1 MCGSKGNRV
10 FPGGAGRGGAVNSGV
25 SAGSDCITPALVLF
39 LEHRPGGA
47 SSASGQRLW
56 KKIPSPGRFH
66 RRPRSSPRGGRENS
80 ISNSINRNL
89 LVTFLESILL
99 LKNTHWDQ
107 WWGRGMFRKR
117 SASPAP
123 DSPGGRTRECS
134 GLSLS
139 EKSEGG
145 IFVMQ
150 RDRRW
155 HFV

>member
-1 MCGSKGNRV
+1 MSFYILLTLETHTLVSKRFLLYMLENIWVGARETV
-10 FPGGAGRGGAVNSGV
+10 YFLAGGVGGRSGVNSGV

-66 RRPRSSPRGGRENS
+66 RRPRSSPTGGRENS
-80 ISNSINRNL
+80 IPNSINRNL

-107 WWGRGMFRKR
+107 
-117 SASPAP
+117 
-123 DSPGGRTRECS
+123 
-134 GLSLS
+134 
-139 EKSEGG
+139 
-145 IFVMQ
+145 
-150 RDRRW
+150 
-155 HFV
+155 

>member
-1 MCGSKGNRV
+1 MSFYILLTLETHTLVSKRFLLYMLENIWVGARETV
-10 FPGGAGRGGAVNSGV
+10 YFLAGRGAGGAVNSGV

-66 RRPRSSPRGGRENS
+66 GRPRSSPRGGRENS
-80 ISNSINRNL
+80 ISNLINRNL

-107 WWGRGMFRKR
+107 
-117 SASPAP
+117 
-123 DSPGGRTRECS
+123 
-134 GLSLS
+134 
-139 EKSEGG
+139 
-145 IFVMQ
+145 
-150 RDRRW
+150 
-155 HFV
+155 